1 MKMTKVDVLPPSASG
16 KKKMPKNLAIL
27 QEFLSL
33 GLDLVLLED
42 YPHKDSYS
50 CATAL
55 SRSARNFGLPCPCC
69 EQGRPGLSSQ
79 RRIPPSF
86 EAVVNLPIKL

>member
-27 QEFLSL
+27 QEFLNS
-33 GLDLVLLED
+33 GFDLVLLED

-55 SRSARNFGLPCPCC
+55 ARSARNFGLPVCVINR
-69 EQGRPGLSSQ
+69 EGQVYLLNEES
-79 RRIPPSF
+79 IPPH
-86 EAVVNLPIKL
+86 LRIL